1 MLDSDGDGAISSAE
15 LQDVFASQATTHSD
29 ASFWKDVMAQVDTN
43 NDGFISYEEFQ
54 QHMFDVVN
62 KRATFYNPEK

>member
-43 NDGFISYEEFQ
+43 NDGFISYEEF
-54 QHMFDVVN
+54 
-62 KRATFYNPEK
+62 